1 MRSIRTPLV
10 IAALTTL
17 VALPALAQG
26 RNPYDRSS
34 SSVRVRFGEFTP
46 NGDNDYWIDKRAD
59 FTGDEDD
66 FADDMV
72 GIDYLRAVGPRMDVL
87 ISIGSWETDV
97 AQEYREFV
105 DPDGLSIFHTTSFE
119 LSSLEV
125 GLIWRITG
133 RDATV
138 SPYFG
143 AGGGWYDWSL
153 TEDGEFIDFTDLS
166 IFSARFTDSGD
177 TYGWFWIAGL
187 EVPVGESWRI
197 FAEGRWTEMEDS
209 LSGDFEGLGT
219 LDLGGTTV
227 SFGAGWSF

>member
-1 MRSIRTPLV
+1 
-10 IAALTTL
+10 
-17 VALPALAQG
+17 
-26 RNPYDRSS
+26 
-34 SSVRVRFGEFTP
+34 
-46 NGDNDYWIDKRAD
+46 
-59 FTGDEDD
+59 
-66 FADDMV
+66 
-72 GIDYLRAVGPRMDVL
+72 VL